1 MKPSKFMTPLGR
13 AAKSENERERI
24 FKAYCELGQIERS
37 HSNIQSSYRTL
48 ASTWMLA
55 AFAGIGVIISTKGEF
70 AFPIPRELLLVVIA
84 LAGAIGLGLLWVL
97 DLLFYQ
103 RLLDAAYIE
112 AKDLE
117 DRHPWL
123 PQPRNTMRLLL
134 GGKGLQI
141 VLSYY
146 IALTEVMVFI
156 GGVGWIWLFWPLRT
170 GKFLELRT
178 GPLAILCVIAAL
190 ASLGLMIWI
199 VIFMRKKTS
208 ITSAIEIDLEKAREK
223 RASASSRTSGEV

>member
-1 MKPSKFMTPLGR
+1 MKPSKVMTPLGR
-13 AAKSENERERI
+13 AAKSDNERERI

-55 AFAGIGVIISTKGEF
+55 AFAGIGVVISTKGEF

-84 LAGAIGLGLLWVL
+84 LAGAVGLALLWVL

-123 PQPRNTMRLLL
+123 PQPRNTMRVLL
-134 GGKGLQI
+134 GGKGLRI
-141 VLSYY
+141 VLWFY
-146 IALTEVMVFI
+146 IALIEVMIFI

-170 GKFLELRT
+170 GRFLELRT
-178 GPLAILCVIAAL
+178 GPLTVLCVIAFL

-199 VIFMRKKTS
+199 PIFMRKKTS
-208 ITSAIEIDLEKAREK
+208 ITPAIENDLANM
-223 RASASSRTSGEV
+223 RASASSRASGDV

>member
-1 MKPSKFMTPLGR
+1 MTPLGR
-13 AAKSENERERI
+13 AAKSDNERERI

-55 AFAGIGVIISTKGEF
+55 AFAGIGVVISTKGEF
-70 AFPIPRELLLVVIA
+70 AFPVPRELLVVVIA

-117 DRHPWL
+117 DRHRWL
-123 PQPRNTMRLLL
+123 PQLRNTMRELL

-146 IALTEVMVFI
+146 IALTEVMIFI
-156 GGVGWIWLFWPLRT
+156 GGVGWIWLFWPLKT

-178 GPLAILCVIAAL
+178 GPLAVLCVIAFL

-199 VIFMRKKTS
+199 LIFMRKKTS
-208 ITSAIEIDLEKAREK
+208 TTQAIEDERANK
-223 RASASSRTSGEV
+223 RASASSRTSGDV

>member
-1 MKPSKFMTPLGR
+1 MKPSKLTTPLGR
-13 AAKSENERERI
+13 AAKSDNERERI

-55 AFAGIGVIISTKGEF
+55 AFAGIGVVISTKGEF
-70 AFPIPRELLLVVIA
+70 AFPIPRELLLVVT
-84 LAGAIGLGLLWVL
+84 LAGAVGLGLLWVL

-117 DRHPWL
+117 DRHRWL
-123 PQPRNTMRLLL
+123 PQPRNTMRVLL
-134 GGKGLQI
+134 GGKGLEI
-141 VLSYY
+141 VLWYY
-146 IALTEVMVFI
+146 IALTEVMIFI

-170 GKFLELRT
+170 GRFLELRT
-178 GPLAILCVIAAL
+178 GPLTVLCMIAFL

-199 VIFMRKKTS
+199 PIFMRKKTS
-208 ITSAIEIDLEKAREK
+208 ITPVIEIHLANK
-223 RASASSRTSGEV
+223 RASASSRTSEDV

>member
-1 MKPSKFMTPLGR
+1 
-13 AAKSENERERI
+13 
-24 FKAYCELGQIERS
+24 
-37 HSNIQSSYRTL
+37 
-48 ASTWMLA
+48 MLA
-55 AFAGIGVIISTKGEF
+55 AFAGIGVVISTKGEF
-70 AFPIPRELLLVVIA
+70 AFPIPRELLVVVIA
-84 LAGAIGLGLLWVL
+84 LAAAIGLGLLWVL

-117 DRHPWL
+117 DRDPWL
-123 PQPRNTMRLLL
+123 PQPRNTMRVHLC
-134 GGKGLQI
+134 GKGLQI

-156 GGVGWIWLFWPLRT
+156 GGAGWIWLFWPLKT

-178 GPLAILCVIAAL
+178 GPLAVLCVIAFL

-199 VIFMRKKTS
+199 LIFMRKKTS
-208 ITSAIEIDLEKAREK
+208 TTQAIEDERANK
-223 RASASSRTSGEV
+223 RASASSRTSGDV

>member
-1 MKPSKFMTPLGR
+1 MKPSKFMTSLGR

-55 AFAGIGVIISTKGEF
+55 AFAGIGVVISTKGEF
-70 AFPIPRELLLVVIA
+70 AFPIPREFLVVVIA

-117 DRHPWL
+117 DRHRWL
-123 PQPRNTMRLLL
+123 PQPRKTMRKLL
-134 GGKGLQI
+134 GGKGLRI
-141 VLSYY
+141 VLWYY
-146 IALTEVMVFI
+146 IALIEVMVFI
-156 GGVGWIWLFWPLRT
+156 GGVGWIWLFWPLKT
-170 GKFLELRT
+170 GKLLELRT
-178 GPLAILCVIAAL
+178 GPLAVLCVIAFL
-190 ASLGLMIWI
+190 ASLGVMIWI
-199 VIFMRKKTS
+199 LIFMRKKTS
-208 ITSAIEIDLEKAREK
+208 TTQAIEDEILEELEK
-223 RASASSRTSGEV
+223 RASAEAQ